1 MSKISVN
8 SNVMLR
14 GIKIYAEGGAL
25 YADMVG
31 EAMSNIG
38 PVNFNFNKFQL
49 DFNVPEQAGVAS
61 FCFRD
66 GNGRVGYNFNFGDVL
81 YVNEDEVANV
91 VPAEENMQED
101 ASEESNVEEETDSV

>member
-49 DFNVPEQAGVAS
+49 DFNVPEQTGVAS

-81 YVNEDEVANV
+81 YINEDEVANV
-91 VPAEENMQED
+91 APVEENMQD
-101 ASEESNVEEETDSV
+101 SGEENNVKEETDSE